1 MRMLLTVTHDM
12 QRARSDNQEENA
24 NGGERVEVGIAGEN
38 EHGVHGGGL
47 VWGLAV
53 GR

>member
-12 QRARSDNQEENA
+12 QHASSDYQEENA
-24 NGGERVEVGIAGEN
+24 DGGERVEVSITGEN
-38 EHGVHGGGL
+38 KHGVHGGGL
-47 VWGLAV
+47 VWSFAV